1 MILVDDLSFKKEVLE
16 YEGIVLV
23 DFYADWCG
31 PCRSFS
37 PIFNEFSNENC
48 DVKCVKVDVDKTT
61 IAKNYKVMNIP
72 TILLFKNG
80 EMLDRFVGVMQK
92 RDLGE
97 FVNKHR

>member
-1 MILVDDLSFKKEVLE
+1 MILVDDSSFKNEVLD

-37 PIFNEFSNENC
+37 PIFKEFSDENY
-48 DVKCVKVDVDKTT
+48 DVKCVKIDVDKTT

-80 EMLDRFVGVMQK
+80 EILDRFVGVMQK
-92 RDLGE
+92 RDLSE